1 MWVLFW
7 FSFVWLKKS
16 FHYFIYIYIY
26 KYIKIKLLF
35 FFERF
40 YPNTKRFKRTLIYF
54 NTDTVY
60 KFSWKSPLSSYKM
73 ILEQQIKWLK
83 TMKMKK
89 NIKKSKHQTSCKN
102 STKTRYVFYLNFSS
116 FLTFICCLRV
126 VLWLDEG
133 ISLNIFAYVCVYG
146 VRIKIN
152 YNRTNLM

>member
-89 NIKKSKHQTSCKN
+89 KK
-102 STKTRYVFYLNFSS
+102 Y
-116 FLTFICCLRV
+116 
-126 VLWLDEG
+126 
-133 ISLNIFAYVCVYG
+133 
-146 VRIKIN
+146 IKIQAPN
-152 YNRTNLM
+152 KLQKLNQNKIRLLLKFFIVFNIYLLFKSRFVAWWRDFPEHFCIRMRLWRSY